1 MTLLAG
7 GMDDVFIESTLHLE
21 DVAPHENFF
30 LGKSATCFTSIKTP
44 PFPHFPSPIQYISSP
59 KKKEVNEPK
68 SNDSK
73 FRSNVP

>member
-30 LGKSATCFTSIKTP
+30 WESLQP
-44 PFPHFPSPIQYISSP
+44 VLPQ
-59 KKKEVNEPK
+59 
-68 SNDSK
+68 
-73 FRSNVP
+73 